1 MQEVFSRDCLDH
13 LNTFWDKWY
22 WVHLQRLYSQL
33 KLKGFVVMFFFN
45 PLSPN
50 GRFQK
55 ISIPYRSFHILT
67 PLSFEISKMH
77 YPHFPFF
84 CQTLWNY
91 WQGLQIGP
99 IWLMLLQNIS
109 NDSTSVLQYSCLQS
123 YWVVRAVTSH
133 QLHRRHMWV
142 EFVVGCLLCSERFF
156 SGYSSFPLSSK
167 TNICKFQ
174 FHQGSGRRRT
184 TRWMCYL

>member
-1 MQEVFSRDCLDH
+1 MQEVFSCDCLDH

-55 ISIPYRSFHILT
+55 ISIPYHSFHILT

-109 NDSTSVLQYSCLQS
+109 NDFTSVLQYSCLQS

-133 QLHRRHMWV
+133 QYTSTPYVGWV
-142 EFVVGCLLCSERFF
+142 CCWLSPLLWEVFLWLLQF
-156 SGYSSFPLSSK
+156 SPLLK
-167 TNICKFQ
+167 NQ
-174 FHQGSGRRRT
+174 H
-184 TRWMCYL
+184 L